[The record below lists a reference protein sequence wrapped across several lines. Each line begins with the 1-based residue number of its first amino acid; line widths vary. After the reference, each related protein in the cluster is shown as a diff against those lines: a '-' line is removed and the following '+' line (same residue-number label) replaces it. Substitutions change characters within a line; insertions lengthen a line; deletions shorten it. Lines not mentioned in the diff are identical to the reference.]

1 MTIER
6 HYSPF
11 DQACM
16 QIDSFLR
23 TVFGKPLVTERQ
35 NPAAGIE
42 APTLT
47 EQERKDA
54 AGLMRVNHTGEVC
67 AQALY
72 QGQSLTARDPAVRE
86 KLRRS
91 SEEENDHLA
100 WCEQRLSELDSHA
113 SYFNTFFYFGSLS
126 LGVLAGLLGDKWNLG
141 FLAETEHQVVK
152 HLGEHLKKLPENDVK
167 SRLIV
172 QQMQTDE
179 SHHKDTAID
188 AGGVE
193 LPEVVC
199 RLMGVIATGMKLLAY
214 RL

>member
-1 MTIER
+1 M
-6 HYSPF
+6 H
-11 DQACM
+11 
-16 QIDSFLR
+16 IDSFLR
-23 TVFGKPLVTERQ
+23 TVFGRPLVTERE
-35 NPAAGIE
+35 NPASGIKSSS
-42 APTLT
+42 LT
-47 EQERKDA
+47 EQDKKHA

-72 QGQSLTARDPAVRE
+72 QGQSLTARNQAVRE

-100 WCEQRLSELDSHA
+100 WCEARLHELNSHP
-113 SYFNTFFYFGSLS
+113 SYLNAVFYMGSLS

-172 QQMQTDE
+172 QQMQADE
-179 SHHKDTAID
+179 AHHKDTAVD
-188 AGGVE
+188 AGGAP
-193 LPEVVC
+193 LPESIC
-199 RLMGVIATGMKLLAY
+199 RLMAMVADSMKFLAF
-214 RL
+214 RF

>member
-1 MTIER
+1 MMQKRQYTI
-6 HYSPF
+6 F

-16 QIDSFLR
+16 HADGFLR
-23 TVFGKPLVTERQ
+23 TVFGKPLVTERK
-35 NPAAGIE
+35 NPAEGIKS
-42 APTLT
+42 PSLS
-47 EQERKDA
+47 EQEQKQA

-100 WCEQRLSELDSHA
+100 WCESRLKELNSHT
-113 SYFNTFFYFGSLS
+113 SYFNVAFYVGSLS
-126 LGVLAGLLGDKWNLG
+126 LGVFAGLLGDKWNLG

-179 SHHKDTAID
+179 AHHKDTALE
-188 AGGVE
+188 AGGAP
-193 LPEVVC
+193 LPEAIC
-199 RLMGVIATGMKLLAY
+199 RLMTLTAKSMKFLAY
-214 RL
+214 SL